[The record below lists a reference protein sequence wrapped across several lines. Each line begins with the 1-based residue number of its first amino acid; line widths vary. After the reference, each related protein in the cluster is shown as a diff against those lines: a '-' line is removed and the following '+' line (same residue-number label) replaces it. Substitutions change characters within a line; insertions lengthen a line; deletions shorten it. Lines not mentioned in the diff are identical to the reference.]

1 MNDSLGQK
9 KDITSSNA
17 SIVTSGETPDPG
29 CSASHATARANP
41 ARSCTARPLPAAAP
55 DRSARRN
62 SPAAATPAP
71 DNRQPLPAGMNAAP
85 ATDTMQPFGRT
96 EPVSTLVHADADA
109 RPCNAVPGSTQ
120 TASFMR
126 AAAARRTALAGD
138 RRQPARNTAPPPEAH
153 APVSRLPVTAMRF
166 PENPE
171 TPARP
176 APGHVARGIRHG

>member
-1 MNDSLGQK
+1 MPRHG
-9 KDITSSNA
+9 T
-17 SIVTSGETPDPG
+17 TRPG
-29 CSASHATARANP
+29 RVQ
-41 ARSCTARPLPAAAP
+41 P
-55 DRSARRN
+55 DRSLPQHRTGQPRRN

-126 AAAARRTALAGD
+126 AAAARRTALAGF
-138 RRQPARNTAPPPEAH
+138 RRQA
-153 APVSRLPVTAMRF
+153 
-166 PENPE
+166 
-171 TPARP
+171 PARP
-176 APGHVARGIRHG
+176 KHRPATGGACSGQPAAGDCNAVSRKSRNTRTAGTWPRREGNTAWMMPGQGAQPGSTSSSRPAITSSRHR